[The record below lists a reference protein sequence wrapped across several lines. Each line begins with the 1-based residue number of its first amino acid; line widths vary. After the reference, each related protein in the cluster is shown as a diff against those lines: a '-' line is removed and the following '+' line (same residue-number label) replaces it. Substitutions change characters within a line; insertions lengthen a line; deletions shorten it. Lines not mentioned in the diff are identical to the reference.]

1 MDMDGGSILR
11 VFKNMPRFL
20 APTRLDLICVYD
32 VPGDF
37 ATIVDPAAG
46 RVVLIGGHNPGINTS
61 TLYYSYYSFGRA
73 APSGVYKVLRVD
85 VAFDGRVQLC
95 EIATIDDDCGSE
107 PAWRERH
114 VPSAITHWY
123 DEEEAKVNG
132 ILYFMSCVD
141 DDTPQDCYSIACFDL
156 ESEDWTKMIDGPAM
170 GLGKDEKTYWPHS
183 TPDTPQ
189 QPMEDAIL
197 RQRQHGGGGGGGNA
211 SLPEHVIFDVLS
223 WLPAKPLCRFR
234 CVSKAWRALISDPA
248 FVAAQRSRAGPLL
261 VGVFHGPRKP
271 VAYMPWFRD
280 TLELRVMDMHGNVLR
295 VVDDVDQTRLQRMR
309 LGLVCLAHQ
318 VFDTGAAMDPAT
330 GRALR
335 IGGYLDDPAADDPT
349 TIQFSTFG
357 RAMPSG
363 VYKAVRIY
371 DKFCQIAT
379 LEEGAGGAA
388 ELTWRQGPAAPFLP
402 CCSSRCTPMEDGV
415 LYFLPCSIHCFVPG
429 RNRVAAFDLETEEW
443 KPVIQFPRATMWP
456 TCLVELNGTL
466 AMVESEEGLCQ
477 TNVWLLVDSVKSI
490 WLTRTW

>member
-1 MDMDGGSILR
+1 
-11 VFKNMPRFL
+11 
-20 APTRLDLICVYD
+20 
-32 VPGDF
+32 
-37 ATIVDPAAG
+37 
-46 RVVLIGGHNPGINTS
+46 
-61 TLYYSYYSFGRA
+61 
-73 APSGVYKVLRVD
+73 
-85 VAFDGRVQLC
+85 
-95 EIATIDDDCGSE
+95 
-107 PAWRERH
+107 
-114 VPSAITHWY
+114 
-123 DEEEAKVNG
+123 
-132 ILYFMSCVD
+132 
-141 DDTPQDCYSIACFDL
+141 
-156 ESEDWTKMIDGPAM
+156 
-170 GLGKDEKTYWPHS
+170 
-183 TPDTPQ
+183 
-189 QPMEDAIL
+189 MEDAIL

-261 VGVFHGPRKP
+261 IGVFHGPQKP
-271 VAYMPWFRD
+271 IMHMPWYRD

-295 VVDDVDQTRLQRMR
+295 VVDDVDQTKLQRMR

-330 GRALR
+330 ARALR
-335 IGGYLDDPAADDPT
+335 IGGYLDDPAADDPM
-349 TIQFSTFG
+349 IQFSTFG

-363 VYKAVRIY
+363 MYKAVRIY

-379 LEEGAGGAA
+379 LEEGAGGGA

-415 LYFLPCSIHCFVPG
+415 YFLPCSIHCFVPG

-477 TNVWLLVDSVKSI
+477 TNVWLLVDSEKSI
-490 WLTRTW
+490 WIKQHVIQMHKSWRIEPLEVLGDGRVLLMNLVEKQRQGSHRLTLRWILQLRDPNTGAHTDLVEMPREYKGQMALYRGSLLRCSSAF